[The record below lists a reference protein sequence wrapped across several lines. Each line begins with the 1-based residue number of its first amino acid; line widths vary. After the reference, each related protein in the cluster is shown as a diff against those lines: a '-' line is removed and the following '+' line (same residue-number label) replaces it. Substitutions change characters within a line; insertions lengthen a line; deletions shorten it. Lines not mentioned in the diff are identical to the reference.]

1 MIDQQIA
8 LHFLHYI
15 VNVYQTPL
23 PLYAT
28 HLINPF
34 FNSRISDNHD
44 KGYRFQPI
52 VKSLYLSMFLQCR
65 ISFKLTKTLCHLY
78 NKYRRTKKCRTSANI
93 IGTIL
98 QQMAK
103 EKKQSE
109 RGFHRK
115 HTKQLKRIKESQSDI
130 DNIQNIERKQ

>member
-1 MIDQQIA
+1 MIDQQIV
-8 LHFLHYI
+8 LYFLRYT
-15 VNVYQTPL
+15 VNVFQTPL
-23 PLYAT
+23 PFYAT

-34 FNSRISDNHD
+34 LIQNLRQSRQ
-44 KGYRFQPI
+44 GFQPI
-52 VKSLYLSMFLQCR
+52 VKSLYLLMFLQCR

-103 EKKQSE
+103 EKKQRE
-109 RGFHRK
+109 KGFHRE

-130 DNIQNIERKQ
+130 YNIQNIERKQ